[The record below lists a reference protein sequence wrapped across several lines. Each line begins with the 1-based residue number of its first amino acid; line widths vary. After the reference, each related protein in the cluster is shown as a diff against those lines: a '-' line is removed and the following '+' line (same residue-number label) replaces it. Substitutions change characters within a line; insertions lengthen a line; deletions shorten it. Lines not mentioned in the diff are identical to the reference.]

1 MLKSNSKKAKENIK
15 NYIINNFDCSNYEVE
30 TEPTTFEEIAQFIY
44 RTFREEKYSMME
56 DFRYYHHNE
65 FNAFLDWCS
74 GLPSVL
80 DTCYYYN
87 RSAVEDLAVILE
99 ETEAEKSR
107 YTEDEAETR
116 LTQLIYREIKRSA
129 I

>member
-15 NYIINNFDCSNYEVE
+15 KYIINNFDCSNYEVE

-44 RTFREEKYSMME
+44 RTFREEKYNMME

-87 RSAVEDLAVILE
+87 RSAVEDLASILE

-107 YTEDEAETR
+107 FTESEAENR
-116 LTQLIYREIKRSA
+116 LTQLIYKTIKTT

>member
-1 MLKSNSKKAKENIK
+1 
-15 NYIINNFDCSNYEVE
+15 
-30 TEPTTFEEIAQFIY
+30 
-44 RTFREEKYSMME
+44 MME

-87 RSAVEDLAVILE
+87 RSAVEDLAIILE
-99 ETEAEKSR
+99 ETETEKSKF
-107 YTEDEAETR
+107 TENEAETR
-116 LTQLIYREIKRSA
+116 LTQLIYKTIKA
-129 I
+129 TI